1 VRILSSASGKA
12 RHPDTD
18 RRNPV
23 WNVIGWKSLFRSH
36 FRTTWEVPMEYL
48 LPLLFITVIFSFFA
62 VTARAWQRR
71 HTYLDEFWHSNG
83 W

>member
-1 VRILSSASGKA
+1 
-12 RHPDTD
+12 
-18 RRNPV
+18 
-23 WNVIGWKSLFRSH
+23 
-36 FRTTWEVPMEYL
+36 MEYL
-48 LPLLFITVIFSFFA
+48 LPLLFITVIVSFFA